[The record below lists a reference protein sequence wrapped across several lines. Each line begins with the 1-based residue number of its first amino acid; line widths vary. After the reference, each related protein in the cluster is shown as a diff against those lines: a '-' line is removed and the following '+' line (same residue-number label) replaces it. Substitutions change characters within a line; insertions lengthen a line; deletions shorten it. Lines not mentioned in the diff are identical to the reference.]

1 MESSQFVF
9 GCFNFVQHIDFL
21 LVCELKTGG
30 FGEGKW
36 RDQLIFDVEYFLAFG
51 EDGFF
56 EKDYFIG
63 GIGCL
68 GDVFLYSGD
77 V

>member
-1 MESSQFVF
+1 MESGQLVF
-9 GCFNFVQHIDFL
+9 GDFNFVQHIDFL
-21 LVCELKTGG
+21 LVCELKTGS

-36 RDQLIFDVEYFLAFG
+36 RDQLILDVEYFLAFG

-56 EKDYFIG
+56 EKDYFVG

-68 GDVFLYSGD
+68 GYVFLYSGD

>member
-21 LVCELKTGG
+21 LVCELKAGG

-36 RDQLIFDVEYFLAFG
+36 RDQLILDVEYFLAFG